1 MLSLYEPLLLGR
13 GFWALLILAAYV
25 SSLRASEKFQ
35 PDSAE
40 FTRLVRPYFSSHC
53 VRCHGDAVA
62 ESDMRLDVDPMLD
75 FTDPSTKEHW
85 SEIVNVINSHEMP
98 PESEPQ
104 PDAAESAAIVEWA
117 VGQMK
122 KAELIRRD
130 QNIVIRRLNRDEYR
144 LTIRELT
151 GVDFDVS
158 GFPLD
163 PLAEGF
169 DNNGSALSMSPMQM
183 ELYVD
188 AARKILDRAIVMGV
202 QPKTVRYRFQPE
214 VGNGDDSRV
223 RYDEYNAIV
232 HGGQNPVEGDFKVL
246 HHASWD
252 RVCNAREFALPEEG
266 VYKIRIRAGGK
277 VPGRDDVVRTASA
290 ALEHRF
296 EQQMRDNSNGEKYHR
311 EAMTCDMLHF
321 ENDRIYNYGP
331 PRLKLIH
338 DINGQPIVVSEFDV
352 DAPVDQPAVYEFQ
365 ARFNTNKTSLSI
377 EYAYSI
383 PSVMENFWFQSH
395 DTFARPVA
403 YLDWFEIEGPINDDW
418 PPKSHRQI
426 LGDLDLS
433 KEPDPAQVRKVVAL
447 FLRRAFRRPV
457 SDEEI
462 QAKLQL
468 YTDARKSGKSVRE
481 AIQLPLVAILC
492 SPKFLFLCEP
502 VPTSAPK
509 VEEFA
514 ARKLTTHELATRLSY
529 FLWSSMP
536 DAELFKAASK
546 GDLRDKKVL
555 TQQAKRML
563 EDPRSEAFITNF
575 TEQWLGVRA
584 VGANPPAMDLYPQYD
599 RHLEASMRKEGA
611 AFFEEILRNDLDVR
625 NFVKSDFVVINERLA
640 RFYGIDNVHGD
651 SFRRVSV
658 GPEVHRGGLLT
669 QAAVHTITSN
679 GTRTSP
685 VKRGTWVMTTMLG
698 QDPGLPVANAGDI
711 APKVPGID
719 KATVRKRLEIHRTLA
734 LCARCH
740 NKIDP
745 LGFALENYD
754 ASGFWRDKE
763 GFGYKGRVE
772 ANDPDI
778 DASSKLP
785 DGTAIV
791 GVSGLQN
798 AILKNETLFLNCL
811 SKKMLT
817 YALGREMGLVD
828 TELIEQASRY
838 MQTQDYRLRALVE
851 YVVCCEA
858 FQNR

>member
-1 MLSLYEPLLLGR
+1 
-13 GFWALLILAAYV
+13 
-25 SSLRASEKFQ
+25 
-35 PDSAE
+35 
-40 FTRLVRPYFSSHC
+40 
-53 VRCHGDAVA
+53 
-62 ESDMRLDVDPMLD
+62 MRLDVEPKLD

-98 PESEPQ
+98 PEAEPQ
-104 PDAAESAAIVEWA
+104 PNAADSAAVVEWA

-130 QNIVIRRLNRDEYR
+130 QNVVIRRLNRDEYR

-183 ELYVD
+183 ELYVE
-188 AARKILDRAIVMGV
+188 AARKILDRAIVSGA
-202 QPKTVRYRFQPE
+202 QPKSILYRFQPE

-223 RYDEYNAIV
+223 RYGEYNAIV

-252 RVCNAREFALPEEG
+252 RVCNARDFALPEEG

-277 VPGRDDVVRTASA
+277 VPSREDVVRTARD

-296 EQQMRDNSNGEKYHR
+296 EEQTRDNPKGEKYHR
-311 EAMTCDMLHF
+311 EAVTQTMPHF
-321 ENDRIYNYGP
+321 ETDHIYNYGP

-338 DINGQPIVVSEFDV
+338 DINGQPIVISEFDV
-352 DAPVDQPAVYEFQ
+352 DAPKEQPEVYDFQ
-365 ARFNTNKTSLSI
+365 ARFNTNKTSISI

-383 PSVMENFWFQSH
+383 PRVLENYWFQSH

-403 YLDWFEIEGPINDDW
+403 YLDWFEIEGPINEVW

-433 KEPDPAQVRKVVAL
+433 KDPDPAQVRKVVAL

-462 QAKLQL
+462 QSKLQL
-468 YTDARKSGKSVRE
+468 YLDARKSGKSVRE
-481 AIQLPLVAILC
+481 AIQIPLVAILC

-502 VPTSAPK
+502 LAGNVAENQQTP
-509 VEEFA
+509 V
-514 ARKLTTHELATRLSY
+514 RKLTTHELATRLSY

-536 DAELFKAASK
+536 DDELLKAASK
-546 GDLRDKKVL
+546 GEIRDKKIL
-555 TQQAKRML
+555 TQQVKRML
-563 EDPRSEAFITNF
+563 DDTRSEAFVRNF

-599 RHLEASMRKEGA
+599 RHLEASMRKEGP
-611 AFFEEILRNDLDVR
+611 AFFEEILKHDLDLR
-625 NFVKSDFVVINERLA
+625 NLVKSDFVVINERLA
-640 RFYGIDNVHGD
+640 RFYGIPDVHGD
-651 SFRRVSV
+651 AFRRVSV
-658 GPEVHRGGLLT
+658 GPDSHRGGVLT

-719 KATVRKRLEIHRTLA
+719 KATVRKRLEIHRTLP

-763 GFGYKGRVE
+763 GFGYNGRIE
-772 ANDPDI
+772 ANDPVI

-798 AILKNETLFLNCL
+798 AILKKEALFLNCL

-828 TELIEQASRY
+828 TDLITQASRHV
-838 MQTQDYRLRALVE
+838 QTHDYRLSSLVE
-851 YVVCCEA
+851 FIVCCEA